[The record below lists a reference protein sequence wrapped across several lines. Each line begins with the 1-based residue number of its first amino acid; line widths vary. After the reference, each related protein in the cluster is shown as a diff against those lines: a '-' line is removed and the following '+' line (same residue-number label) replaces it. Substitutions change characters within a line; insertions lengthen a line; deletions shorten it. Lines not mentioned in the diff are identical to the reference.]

1 MSSLYVGTSGFSYTE
16 WKPDF
21 YPASMKS
28 ADFLEHYATL
38 LTSVEINNTFYRS
51 PTEALLKGWVDKT
64 PEDFR
69 FTLKAPQRIT
79 HRARL
84 RDVDE
89 ELSFFLNVAKVLD
102 TRLGMILFQCP
113 PNLRY
118 EPELLDAFLAAL
130 PGEPFRFAMEFR
142 HVSWNTDEVREKLT
156 GGGVAWCV
164 AETEGEHPMVRTAR
178 GFVYLRLRK
187 DEYTDEDLARWA
199 KEVRSVL
206 DDGADVYAYFKHEDD
221 ARAPAY
227 ARTLMTLCA
236 PQI

>member
-1 MSSLYVGTSGFSYTE
+1 MARLFVGTSGFSYAE

-21 YPASMKS
+21 YPETMKS

-38 LTSVEINNTFYRS
+38 LTSVEINNTFYRA

-89 ELSFFLNVAKVLD
+89 QLSYFLNVAKVLD

-142 HVSWNTDEVREKLT
+142 HDSWNTDEVRGKLAHS
-156 GGGVAWCV
+156 GVAWCV
-164 AETEGEHPMVRTAR
+164 AETSGEHPMVRTAR

-187 DEYTDEDLARWA
+187 DEYTDEDLTRWE
-199 KEVRSVL
+199 KEIRTVL

-227 ARTLMTLCA
+227 ARALMERTA
-236 PQI
+236 S